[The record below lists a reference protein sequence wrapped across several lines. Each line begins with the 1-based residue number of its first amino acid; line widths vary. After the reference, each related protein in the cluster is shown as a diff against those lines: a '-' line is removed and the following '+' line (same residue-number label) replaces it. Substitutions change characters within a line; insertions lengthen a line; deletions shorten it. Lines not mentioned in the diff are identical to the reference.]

1 MESVNIK
8 PTYEQLE
15 AEVLRLREELANL
28 RRLIFGQKRERF
40 VPAANAAP
48 QLQMGLG
55 GDPSVAPPKVET
67 ETITYTRQKAAAAS
81 KKLPSR
87 NPIPAHLRREEVI
100 LEPAEDV
107 TGWKKIG
114 ADVTEELEY
123 QPGELYVKRYVR
135 PKYARPDGEGVVVGV
150 LPSRPIEKGLAGP
163 GLIAHVLGSK
173 FVDHLP
179 LYRQRQQ
186 FRRQGVE
193 LSESTLCG
201 WVESSCHLLLPLYEA
216 QRHELLQTS
225 YLMADET
232 PIRVLDSSQPG
243 QCHLGYHW
251 VYHDPLR
258 KLAFFDYQAGR
269 GQDGPAEMLKN
280 FTGHLQ
286 TDGYAA
292 YEVITARP
300 GVVAVGCW
308 AHGRRYFDK
317 AQDSDPERAMWMLSQ
332 IQQLYHLERHA
343 REAQMSHAQRYQLRQ
358 ESAPPIVASI
368 KTWLDQQGLQVLPK
382 SVIGKAVGYMLRQ
395 WPKLEKYLTDG
406 RLEIDNNL
414 IENAI
419 RPVALGRK
427 NYLFAGSHD
436 GARRAA
442 LIYTLV
448 ATAKLHGVEPFAYLK
463 DVLGRIAD
471 HAHKRV
477 AELLPQNWK
486 SLSPI

>member
-1 MESVNIK
+1 MKSVDIK
-8 PTYEQLE
+8 PTYAELE
-15 AEVLRLREELANL
+15 TEVLRLREELANL

-55 GDPSVAPPKVET
+55 DDHQVAPRKVET
-67 ETITYTRQKAAAAS
+67 ETITYTRQKATEAP

-100 LEPAEDV
+100 IEPAEDL
-107 TGWKKIG
+107 TGMKKIG
-114 ADVTEELEY
+114 ADITEELEY

-135 PKYARPDGEGVVVGV
+135 PKYARLESDGVVIGT

-163 GLIAHVLGSK
+163 GLLAYVLGSK

-193 LSESTLCG
+193 LPESTLCG
-201 WVESSCHLLLPLYEA
+201 WVESACGLLTPLYEA
-216 QRHELLQTS
+216 HRHELLQTS

-232 PIRVLDSSQPG
+232 PIRVLDNSQPG
-243 QCHLGYHW
+243 KCHLGYLW
-251 VYHDPLR
+251 VYYDPLR
-258 KLAFFDYQAGR
+258 QLALFDYQPGR
-269 GQDGPAEMLKN
+269 GQDGPAAMLKN

-286 TDGYAA
+286 TDGYVA
-292 YEVITARP
+292 YEAITARP
-300 GVVAVGCW
+300 DVIAVGCW

-317 AQDSDPERAMWMLSQ
+317 AQDSDAERATSMLSQ
-332 IQQLYHLERHA
+332 IQQLYYFERHA
-343 REAQMSHAQRYQLRQ
+343 REAQMSHEQRYQLRQ
-358 ESAPPIVASI
+358 EFAKPIVATI

-382 SVIGKAVGYMLRQ
+382 SAIGQAVGYMLGQ

-427 NYLFAGSHD
+427 NYLFAGSHG

-448 ATAKLHGVEPFAYLK
+448 ATAKLHGVEPFVYLK
-463 DVLGRIAD
+463 DVLVRIAD
-471 HAHKRV
+471 HPHKRV